1 MNTRRFFFLVFRF
14 CFVVYNLSGVLNL
27 LPFMWSVATVVAVVV
42 VVIDT
47 FQLYRTPQ
55 YTRNTIKFIASYDG
69 RPMQILFDV
78 STMKKMLEKN
88 FSSPSQV
95 HM

>member
-1 MNTRRFFFLVFRF
+1 
-14 CFVVYNLSGVLNL
+14 
-27 LPFMWSVATVVAVVV
+27 MWSVATVVAVVV

-47 FQLYRTPQ
+47 FQLYRTPR
-55 YTRNTIKFIASYDG
+55 YTRQRNTIKFIASYDG